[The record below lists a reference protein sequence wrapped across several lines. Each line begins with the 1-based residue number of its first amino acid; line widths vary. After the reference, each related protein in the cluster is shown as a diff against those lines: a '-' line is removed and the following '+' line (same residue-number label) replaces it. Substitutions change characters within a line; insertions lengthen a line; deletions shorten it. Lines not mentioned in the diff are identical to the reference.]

1 MTFDLAVVVLLM
13 LATFAAM
20 VWERVS
26 IDVVAL
32 CTMSV
37 LIATRVLTPQE
48 AFSVF
53 SNEAVI
59 TVASMFVLSAALIRT
74 GALDG
79 LIHWFDR
86 ASGGSEG
93 RLLLLLLP
101 VTAVL
106 SAFVNNTP
114 IVAMMI
120 PVVLAQANRHQL
132 NQSALL
138 LPLSYASI
146 LGGLCTLVGTS
157 TTILVSTTAQ
167 RLGEPPLTMFEVT
180 PLGLICLAVGFLF
193 LFTFG
198 RRLLPAR
205 ETLSER
211 LAATGRTYLS
221 ELIVTPDS
229 KWIGLSLE
237 QTPFSNSDT
246 ARILEVK
253 RRGQTVA
260 VPLSEIRLEAGDILR
275 VTSPLHRLMEL
286 HSLSGVSLRAEDRY
300 AGSLVAG
307 PGSGNASTQRLR
319 ELTEELRLVETVV
332 GPQSRLV
339 GRSVRQLDFRKTY
352 QVLVLALHRRGGDI
366 LEKDFSGLSLE
377 PGDSLLLQ
385 GEEEAIQRLEA
396 DDDFLVLS
404 PLRHRRPRYSKRPIV
419 LALCSAVVVGATAG
433 VLPVSALALMA
444 AVLCVLFRCL
454 APKEAYRA
462 IEWRIVMMIFGMLSL
477 GLALE
482 KTGGAHWVADVTV
495 DLFREAGPWV
505 LLSLVL
511 LLCSA
516 LTEFLSNN
524 AVAVLLTPIV
534 IEIAEHLAVDARPF
548 LMAVV
553 LGASASFATPIGYQ
567 TNTLVYGAGGY
578 RFSDFLRVG
587 LPMNLLI
594 WALGSLLIP
603 WLWPLTP
610 R

>member
-1 MTFDLAVVVLLM
+1 MTFDLAIVVLLM

-32 CTMSV
+32 CAMGV
-37 LIATRVLTPQE
+37 LIATGVLTPQE

-79 LIHWFDR
+79 LIRWFDR
-86 ASGGSEG
+86 ASGGSEA
-93 RLLLLLLP
+93 RLLLVLLP
-101 VTAVL
+101 VTAAL

-120 PVVLAQANRHQL
+120 PVVMAQASRHRL

-167 RLGEPPLTMFEVT
+167 RLGEAPLTMFEIT
-180 PLGLICLAVGFLF
+180 PLGLICLVVGFLF

-211 LAATGRTYLS
+211 LAAAGRTYLS
-221 ELIVTPDS
+221 ELILTPDS

-237 QTPFSNSDT
+237 ETPFSDSDA

-253 RRGQTVA
+253 RHGRTVA
-260 VPLSEIRLEAGDILR
+260 IPLSELRLEAGDILR

-286 HSLSGVSLRAEDRY
+286 HSLPGVSLRAEERY
-300 AGSLVAG
+300 ASSLVAG
-307 PGSGNASTQRLR
+307 QGSSNASTQRLR
-319 ELTEELRLVETVV
+319 ELTEELRLVEIVV
-332 GPQSRLV
+332 GPHSRLV
-339 GRSVRQLDFRKTY
+339 GRSVRQLDFRRTY

-366 LEKDFSGLSLE
+366 LEKDFSGLALE

-404 PLRHRRPRYSKRPIV
+404 PLHHHRPRYSKRPIA
-419 LALCSAVVVGATAG
+419 LALSLAVVVGATAG

-462 IEWRIVMMIFGMLSL
+462 IEWRIVMMIYGMLSL

-482 KTGGAHWVADVTV
+482 KTGGAHWIADMIVN
-495 DLFREAGPWV
+495 LFRDAGPWV
-505 LLSLVL
+505 LLSLLL

-534 IEIAEHLAVDARPF
+534 IEIAEHLSVDARPF

-594 WALGSLLIP
+594 WALGSVVIP